1 MNFIF
6 IIINAIFL
14 FQFIDFMPH
23 DFHQCLYL
31 TSFVVF
37 IYAVSMASVVAVSID
52 RFWAISF
59 PISYRENKLR
69 RNVTIGIIS
78 TYWIVPF
85 YLALLPIFDENVKI
99 RFRGKCLFT
108 DILSQN
114 LMLLH
119 ATNLSIGCAVMI
131 VMYCVIF
138 FKIAK
143 QVRQEESYLL
153 RKYISKKYF

>member
-6 IIINAIFL
+6 KIIKIFFFL
-14 FQFIDFMPH
+14 FQFIVNMPH
-23 DFHQCLYL
+23 DFQQCLYL

-59 PISYRENKLR
+59 PISYRNNKLR
-69 RNVTIGIIS
+69 RNVSRAIIS

-85 YLALLPIFDENVKI
+85 YLAMLPIFDEDVEK
-99 RFRGKCLFT
+99 RYRGKCVFT
-108 DILSQN
+108 DILSQK

-138 FKIAK
+138 CKIAK
-143 QVRQEESYLL
+143 QVR
-153 RKYISKKYF
+153 SKKALKNLFLK